1 MKNLVLIVQALM
13 LLAVA
18 CGPIAVYANS
28 GGNTAFKSGNYG
40 SALRNYERAQALA
53 PDQME
58 LLYNTGN
65 ALYRQRDFGEARERF
80 QDVLVSADE
89 DMAKPSLF
97 NLGNA
102 YFNAFQ
108 FEDAVEAYK
117 EVLRIDP
124 SDQSAKH
131 NLELALNQLQGQ
143 TALGNNEDNPPE
155 QPPEQQEP
163 DPQQSQQ
170 PETGPDQP
178 DEPDAQVEREDTP
191 ILNEEQARQLLD
203 SVNQNTESLRG
214 HLQRV
219 FIDQQGPPPKDW

>member
-28 GGNTAFKSGNYG
+28 GGNNAFKSGNYG
-40 SALRNYERAQALA
+40 SALRKYEQARSLT

-65 ALYRQRDFGEARERF
+65 ALYRQREFGEARERY
-80 QDVLVSADE
+80 QDVLVIADE
-89 DMAKPSLF
+89 EIAKPSLY

-108 FEDAVEAYK
+108 FENAVEAYK

-124 SDQSAKH
+124 GDQNAKH
-131 NLELALNQLQGQ
+131 NLELALNQLRGQ
-143 TALGNNEDNPPE
+143 TALGANEDNPPE

-163 DPQQSQQ
+163 DPQQGQQ
-170 PETGPDQP
+170 PDAGPDQP
-178 DEPDAQVEREDTP
+178 DENNAQVDREDTP
-191 ILNEEQARQLLD
+191 ILNEEQARRLLD
-203 SVNQNTESLRG
+203 SVNQSTESLRG

>member
-1 MKNLVLIVQALM
+1 MRNLMYLVPVVM

-18 CGPIAVYANS
+18 CGPIAVYANA
-28 GGNTAFKSGNYG
+28 GGNSAFKSGDYG
-40 SALRNYERAQALA
+40 RALRSYERAQGFA
-53 PDQME
+53 PEQAE
-58 LLYNTGN
+58 LMYNTGN
-65 ALYRQRDFGEARERF
+65 ALYRQREFAEARERF

-89 DMAKPSLF
+89 DIARLSLF

-108 FEDAVEAYK
+108 FENAVEAYK

-124 SDQSAKH
+124 NDRNAKH

-143 TALGNNEDNPPE
+143 TALTDNENNPPE

-163 DPQQSQQ
+163 DPQQSQE
-170 PETGPDQP
+170 PDPGPDQP
-178 DEPDAQVEREDTP
+178 DEPDPQVDREDTP
-191 ILNEEQARQLLD
+191 VLNEQQARQLLD
-203 SVNQNTESLRG
+203 SVSQNTESLRG

-219 FIDQQGPPPKDW
+219 YIDQQGPPPKDW